1 MRIPVIVA
9 AVAATFFTATPAFAA
24 EQIECSA
31 GSEAVK
37 IHWTEGSGAQRT
49 NCYGGVGSLG
59 VSLPRSSSVEAGG
72 NTGWVEIADPVG
84 TTTRRYFKPGQVVAT
99 DFQTLTKIYVG

>member
-1 MRIPVIVA
+1 LRMPVIVA
-9 AVAATFFTATPAFAA
+9 AVATTFFMATPAFAA

-31 GSEAVK
+31 GSAAVK
-37 IHWTEGSGAQRT
+37 INWTDGSGAQQT
-49 NCYGGVGSLG
+49 NCYSGAGTLG
-59 VSLPRSSSVEAGG
+59 ITLPRSSSVEAGR

-84 TTTRRYFKPGQVVAT
+84 TTTRHFFKPGEVIAT